1 MMIRLTY
8 VHFGGLIMQISNDI
22 LIKQLLSYCLEN
34 RIDDEKIETVY
45 DHLLHYYMKVQGM
58 SEDDAIN
65 IIFDF

>member
-1 MMIRLTY
+1 
-8 VHFGGLIMQISNDI
+8 
-22 LIKQLLSYCLEN
+22 LSYCLEN